1 MTRGTA
7 GPAALAGSCALAVVA
22 LWFAANDLAPG
33 REFDAA
39 LADAAHTGFA
49 GFNQELLKGASSLGD
64 TLPIA
69 VGSLALAA
77 LAWLRGGRRLALV
90 VALALLAGNVATQ
103 LTQPA
108 LIEARHVDLTGTAL
122 EGSGSWPSGHAM
134 AAMLLALLAILVAG
148 PRLRVVTALVGL
160 AYALGLG
167 TALVALG
174 GHLPSDVTA
183 AYLVAATFTLAGAA
197 VYAALRDDRE
207 SDGACARTRTRTRS
221 PRVAPALG
229 ALAAAAVLATGIG
242 KAVVTRRDEVARAL
256 DQVPLVLA
264 GAAALTVAVLIGAG
278 AVIVLRR

>member
-1 MTRGTA
+1 MARGTA
-7 GPAALAGSCALAVVA
+7 VPAALAGSCALAVVA
-22 LWFAANDLAPG
+22 LWFAANDLALG
-33 REFDAA
+33 RELDTA
-39 LADAAHTGFA
+39 LADAAYTRFA

-90 VALALLAGNVATQ
+90 VALVLLAGNVATQ

-160 AYALGLG
+160 GYALGLG
-167 TALVALG
+167 IALVALG
-174 GHLPSDVTA
+174 GHLPSDVAA
-183 AYLVAATFTLAGAA
+183 AYLVAATFTFAGAA
-197 VYAALRDDRE
+197 VYAALREDPE
-207 SDGACARTRTRTRS
+207 ADGGHTRTRS
-221 PRVAPALG
+221 PRMAPALG

-264 GAAALTVAVLIGAG
+264 GATALTVAVLIGAG
-278 AVIVLRR
+278 AVLVLRR

>member
-1 MTRGTA
+1 MARA
-7 GPAALAGSCALAVVA
+7 PAVPAALAAGCALAVVA
-22 LWFAANDLAPG
+22 LWFAANDLAAG
-33 REFDAA
+33 RELDAA
-39 LADAAHTGFA
+39 LADAIYSAFA

-77 LAWLRGGRRLALV
+77 LAWLRGGRRLALL
-90 VALALLAGNVATQ
+90 VAFVLLAGNVATQ
-103 LTQPA
+103 LSQPA
-108 LIEARHVDLTGTAL
+108 LIAARHVDLTGTAI

-134 AAMLLALLAILVAG
+134 AAMLLALLAIVVAG

-167 TALVALG
+167 VAIVALG
-174 GHLPSDVTA
+174 GHLPSDVAA
-183 AYLVAATFTLAGAA
+183 AYLVAAAFTFAGAA
-197 VYAALRDDRE
+197 VHAALPDDRAA
-207 SDGACARTRTRTRS
+207 DGARSRS

-229 ALAAAAVLATGIG
+229 ALAAAAVLASGIG

-256 DQVPLVLA
+256 DQAPLVLA

-278 AVIVLRR
+278 AVLVARR